1 MLPAP
6 SDIGQTKGNRDM
18 TEPKTALVTG
28 ANKGIGYEV
37 VRRLAKD
44 GYRIWLGSRDSRR
57 GEEAV
62 ARLAQEG
69 LDVRLLQIDVA
80 DDASVSN
87 AARELGRQTDRLDV
101 LINNAGIVASAFH
114 TLPSEE
120 ALAAIKAVYEVNVF
134 GPVRTTQAF
143 LPLLKAASAP
153 RIVMVSSGLASLARL
168 TDPASEFYG
177 INLLSYNSSK
187 TALNAITVSFAKELA
202 AAGFKVNAADP
213 GYTATDLNGNTGY
226 RTVEQAAEVIIRLA
240 TLPADGPNAGF
251 FDDQGA
257 EAW

>member
-1 MLPAP
+1 
-6 SDIGQTKGNRDM
+6 M

-28 ANKGIGYEV
+28 ANKGIGHEV
-37 VRRLAKD
+37 VRRLARD
-44 GYRIWLGSRDSRR
+44 GYRVWLGSRDKQR
-57 GEEAV
+57 GERAV
-62 ARLAQEG
+62 AQFREAG

-80 DDASVSN
+80 DDASVTN
-87 AARELGRQTDRLDV
+87 AVHALARETGRLDV
-101 LINNAGIVASAFH
+101 LVNNAGIVASAFH

-120 ALAAIKAVYEVNVF
+120 AIAAIKAVYEVNVF

-143 LPLLKAASAP
+143 LPLLKAAPAP
-153 RIVMVSSGLASLARL
+153 RIVMVSSGLASLTRL
-168 TDPASEFYG
+168 TNPASEFYG
-177 INLLSYNSSK
+177 LNLLSYNSSK

-226 RTVEQAAEVIIRLA
+226 RTVEQAAEIIIKLA
-240 TLPADGPNAGF
+240 TLPADGPNARF

>member
-1 MLPAP
+1 
-6 SDIGQTKGNRDM
+6 M
-18 TEPKTALVTG
+18 TELKTALVTG

-44 GYRIWLGSRDSRR
+44 GFTVWLGARDKPR
-57 GEEAV
+57 GEA
-62 ARLAQEG
+62 AATALTREG

-80 DDASVSN
+80 DEASVVK
-87 AARELGRQTDRLDV
+87 AARDLRGQTDRLDV
-101 LINNAGIVASAFH
+101 LINNAGIVADLH
-114 TLPSEE
+114 TPPSEE
-120 ALAAIKAVYEVNVF
+120 TVASIKAVYEVNVF
-134 GPVRTTQAF
+134 GPVRVTQAF
-143 LPLLKAASAP
+143 LPLLKTSSAP
-153 RIVMVSSGLASLARL
+153 RIVMVSSGLASLTRL
-168 TDPASEFYG
+168 ADPASEFYG

-187 TALNAITVSFAKELA
+187 TALNAITLAFAKELA
-202 AAGFKVNAADP
+202 ATGFKVNAADP

-251 FDDQGA
+251 FDDQGP

>member
-1 MLPAP
+1 
-6 SDIGQTKGNRDM
+6 M
-18 TEPKTALVTG
+18 TELKTALVTG

-44 GYRIWLGSRDSRR
+44 GFTVWLGARDKPR
-57 GEEAV
+57 GEA
-62 ARLAQEG
+62 AAAALTREG

-80 DDASVSN
+80 DEASVAK
-87 AARELGRQTDRLDV
+87 AARDLDRQTGRLDV
-101 LINNAGIVASAFH
+101 LINNAGIAAGFH
-114 TLPSEE
+114 TPPSEE
-120 ALAAIKAVYEVNVF
+120 TVATIKAVYEVNVF

-143 LPLLKAASAP
+143 LPLLKAAPAP
-153 RIVMVSSGLASLARL
+153 RIVMVSSGLASLTRL
-168 TDPASEFYG
+168 ADPASEFYAF
-177 INLLSYNSSK
+177 NLLSYNSSK
-187 TALNAITVSFAKELA
+187 TALNAITVAFAKELA

-251 FDDQGA
+251 FDDQGP